1 MSGPDSVARRA
12 RRRARVVHLTSAH
25 PADDPRI
32 FSKECASLAA
42 HGYDVHL
49 VAPGAP
55 HANRNGVTVWGV
67 PPPRRGGRAVRM
79 TRTVA
84 DVLRLAFA
92 LDGDV
97 YHLHDPELIP
107 CGLVLSSAGRHVVY
121 DAHEDLPRGVLLKDW
136 IRPRLRKPI
145 ARFAELVQ
153 RLAARRFSAVVAA
166 TPSIEQ
172 QFSTIATRAVV
183 VSNFARLEEFDG
195 YLAGEVEKE
204 NAVCYVGSI
213 SEQRGARVM
222 VEAMAEVEATL
233 LLAGRF
239 DPSSLCDELSAVPGW
254 SRVVALGQL
263 DRAGVATT
271 VRRSRAGLSVLAP
284 LPTYLT
290 SQPTKVYEYI
300 AAGVPV
306 IASDFPLWRAIVE
319 DNRCGICVDPT
330 DPRAVAGAIRWILGH
345 REEAEAMGRN
355 GRRAVER
362 QYTWAPEA
370 GKLLSLYEDIFRRP
384 VRSTA
389 TPG

>member
-1 MSGPDSVARRA
+1 VNGPGGAARRD

-32 FSKECASLAA
+32 FDKECASLAE

-55 HANRNGVTVWGV
+55 NASRNGVTVWGV
-67 PPPRRGGRAVRM
+67 PPPPRGGRAARM

-84 DVLRLAFA
+84 DVLRVGYA

-136 IRPRLRKPI
+136 IRPRLRRPI
-145 ARFAELVQ
+145 ARFAELTEG
-153 RLAARRFSAVVAA
+153 LAARRFSAVVAA
-166 TPSIEQ
+166 TPSIEER
-172 QFSTIATRAVV
+172 FATRAPRAVV

-195 YLAGEVEKE
+195 HSAGAVEKE
-204 NAVCYVGSI
+204 TAVCYVGLI
-213 SEQRGARVM
+213 SEQRGACVM

-239 DPSSLCDELSAVPGW
+239 SPASLGDQLSSAPGW

-271 VRRSRAGLSVLAP
+271 LRRSRAGLSVLAP
-284 LPTYLT
+284 VPTYLT
-290 SQPTKVYEYI
+290 SQPTKVYEYM

-306 IASDFPLWRAIVE
+306 IASDFPFWRTIVE

-330 DPRAVAGAIRWILGH
+330 DPRAVAGAIRWILAH
-345 REEAEAMGRN
+345 PEEAEAMGRN

-370 GKLLSLYEDIFRRP
+370 GKLLSLYEDIVGRP
-384 VRSTA
+384 
-389 TPG
+389 